1 MNLLKNKMGMRVLT
15 LALCAA
21 LGGSVLAVKAESVAG
36 ETVVQEAVQDENM
49 SESREIAHPAQE
61 AEEPDG
67 QTEMEKTTEESTA
80 QPTDEPTAEPSNEPT
95 TEPTDEPTAEPTEQP
110 TTEPAEQPTT
120 EPTEQLTT
128 EPTEQ
133 PTTEPTEQP
142 TTEPTDE
149 PTAEPTTEPTQQPAT
164 EPTAEPMPEG
174 AYKVTVV
181 SPAKWQKDK
190 ATAKIN
196 IVDVN
201 GTGWANIRI
210 VVATENGWQT
220 VVDGDDQSAGY
231 AVELRENATIHVSI
245 TDHAGNVQAKSEAIS
260 CFDSTPPTV
269 KAGVS
274 GEVICIEATDST
286 SGVAAVYVNGHKLKY
301 SGTTLDANIRA
312 YADGRQQIAIY
323 AVDLAGNV
331 SQKVYVKNPFYG
343 RDDSGSSGN
352 DSRPSATKK
361 PSSGGAKTTPKPT
374 ATPIP
379 TDVPQATMQP
389 QTTATPDIDA
399 LYALLAQLAGG
410 AGVSEPTD
418 GKAFSMGGNMKTVD
432 LLYSKA
438 TNKQFITVQTR
449 KGETYYIVI
458 DYDKPLDK
466 DGEQYETYFLNLV
479 DDRDL
484 FGVVSKDEQPTPE
497 PTATPTPKPT
507 AEPKP
512 EAERTTDSTA
522 MMALVLLVV
531 LIAGGAAAFV
541 ALGKKRDAQPRY
553 NTELDDDDDEEEI
566 GEDNEE
572 E

>member
-49 SESREIAHPAQE
+49 SESREIAHPVQE
-61 AEEPDG
+61 AAEPDG
-67 QTEMEKTTEESTA
+67 QTETGEAAEESTA

-110 TTEPAEQPTT
+110 TTEP
-120 EPTEQLTT
+120 
-128 EPTEQ
+128 
-133 PTTEPTEQP
+133 
-142 TTEPTDE
+142 TDE
-149 PTAEPTTEPTQQPAT
+149 PTAEPSAEPTTEPTQQPAT
-164 EPTAEPMPEG
+164 EPTAEPVPEG
-174 AYKVTVV
+174 AYKITVV
-181 SPAKWQKDK
+181 SPAKWQKDR
-190 ATAKIN
+190 ATARIN

-274 GEVICIEATDST
+274 GEVICIEATDSI

-352 DSRPSATKK
+352 DSRHSATKK

-374 ATPIP
+374 ATPMP

-389 QTTATPDIDA
+389 QTTAAPDIDA
-399 LYALLAQLAGG
+399 LYALLVQLAGG
-410 AGVSEPTD
+410 AETGGPTE
-418 GKAFSMGGNMKTVD
+418 GKPFSMGGNMKTVD

-449 KGETYYIVI
+449 KGETYYLVI

-512 EAERTTDSTA
+512 EAEKTTDSTA

-531 LIAGGAAAFV
+531 LIAGGAAAFIM
-541 ALGKKRDAQPRY
+541 LGKKKDTQPRY
-553 NTELDDDDDEEEI
+553 TELDDDDDEEEI

>member
-15 LALCAA
+15 LALCAV

-36 ETVVQEAVQDENM
+36 ETVGQEAVQDENM
-49 SESREIAHPAQE
+49 SEGREIDHPVQE

-67 QTEMEKTTEESTA
+67 QTETGEVTEEATEESA
-80 QPTDEPTAEPSNEPT
+80 MQPTEQPSEEPTA
-95 TEPTDEPTAEPTEQP
+95 EPTDEPTAEPT
-110 TTEPAEQPTT
+110 
-120 EPTEQLTT
+120 T

-133 PTTEPTEQP
+133 PTA
-142 TTEPTDE
+142 EPTDE
-149 PTAEPTTEPTQQPAT
+149 PTAEPTTEPTQQPTT

-174 AYKVTVV
+174 AYKITVV

-245 TDHAGNVQAKSEAIS
+245 TDRAGNVQAKSEAIS

-274 GEVICIEATDST
+274 GEVICIEATDSI

-301 SGTTLDANIRA
+301 SGTTLDANIRE
-312 YADGRQQIAIY
+312 YADGKQQIAIY

-343 RDDSGSSGN
+343 RDDSSSSSS
-352 DSRPSATKK
+352 DSKPSATKK

-389 QTTATPDIDA
+389 QTTAAPDIDA

-410 AGVSEPTD
+410 TGTSEPTE
-418 GKAFSMGGNMKTVD
+418 GKPFSMGGNMKTVD

-449 KGETYYIVI
+449 KGETYYLVI

-512 EAERTTDSTA
+512 ETEKTTDSTA

-541 ALGKKRDAQPRY
+541 VLGKKRDAQPRY
-553 NTELDDDDDEEEI
+553 TELDDDDDEEEI

>member
-1 MNLLKNKMGMRVLT
+1 MNRLKNKMGMRVLT

-21 LGGSVLAVKAESVAG
+21 LSGSVLAVKAESVAG

-49 SESREIAHPAQE
+49 SESRDADHPVQE
-61 AEEPDG
+61 AEEPDR
-67 QTEMEKTTEESTA
+67 QTETGEATEESTA

-110 TTEPAEQPTT
+110 TTEP
-120 EPTEQLTT
+120 
-128 EPTEQ
+128 
-133 PTTEPTEQP
+133 TEQP

-149 PTAEPTTEPTQQPAT
+149 PTAEPTTEPTQQPTT
-164 EPTAEPMPEG
+164 EPTAEPVPEG
-174 AYKVTVV
+174 AYKITVV

-274 GEVICIEATDST
+274 GEVICIEATDSI

-301 SGTTLDANIRA
+301 SGTTLDANIRE
-312 YADGRQQIAIY
+312 YADGKQQIAIY

-343 RDDSGSSGN
+343 RDDSSSSSS
-352 DSRPSATKK
+352 DSKPSATKK
-361 PSSGGAKTTPKPT
+361 PSSGSAKTTPKPT
-374 ATPIP
+374 ATPMP

-389 QTTATPDIDA
+389 QTTAAPDIDA
-399 LYALLAQLAGG
+399 LYALLVQLAGG
-410 AGVSEPTD
+410 AETGEPTE
-418 GKAFSMGGNMKTVD
+418 GKPFSMGGNMKTVD

-449 KGETYYIVI
+449 KGETYYLVI

-512 EAERTTDSTA
+512 EAEKTTDSTA
-522 MMALVLLVV
+522 MMALMLLVV

-541 ALGKKRDAQPRY
+541 VLGKKRDAQPRY

-566 GEDNEE
+566 GEENEE
-572 E
+572 K

>member
-15 LALCAA
+15 LALCAV

-49 SESREIAHPAQE
+49 SESREIDHPAQE

-67 QTEMEKTTEESTA
+67 QTETGEVTEEATEESA
-80 QPTDEPTAEPSNEPT
+80 MQPTEQPSEEPTA
-95 TEPTDEPTAEPTEQP
+95 EPTDEPTAEPT
-110 TTEPAEQPTT
+110 
-120 EPTEQLTT
+120 T

-133 PTTEPTEQP
+133 PTA
-142 TTEPTDE
+142 EPTDE
-149 PTAEPTTEPTQQPAT
+149 PTAEPTTEPTQQPTT

-174 AYKVTVV
+174 AYKITVV
-181 SPAKWQKDK
+181 SPAKWQKDR

-260 CFDSTPPTV
+260 CFDSTQPTV

-301 SGTTLDANIRA
+301 SGTTLDANIRE

-343 RDDSGSSGN
+343 RDDSGSNGN

-361 PSSGGAKTTPKPT
+361 PSSGGTKTTPKPT
-374 ATPIP
+374 ATPMP

-389 QTTATPDIDA
+389 QTTAAPDIDA

-410 AGVSEPTD
+410 AETGEPTE
-418 GKAFSMGGNMKTVD
+418 GKPFSMGGNMRTVD
-432 LLYSKA
+432 LLYSQE
-438 TNKQFITVQTR
+438 TNKQFITVQSR
-449 KGETYYIVI
+449 KGETYYLVI

>member
-49 SESREIAHPAQE
+49 SESRDADHPVQE

-67 QTEMEKTTEESTA
+67 QTETGEAAEESTA
-80 QPTDEPTAEPSNEPT
+80 QPTDKPTAEPSNEPT
-95 TEPTDEPTAEPTEQP
+95 TEPTGEPTAE
-110 TTEPAEQPTT
+110 
-120 EPTEQLTT
+120 
-128 EPTEQ
+128 

-142 TTEPTDE
+142 TAEPTDE
-149 PTAEPTTEPTQQPAT
+149 PTAEPTTEPTQQPTT

-174 AYKVTVV
+174 AYKITVV

-301 SGTTLDANIRA
+301 SGTTLDANIRE

-343 RDDSGSSGN
+343 KDDSGSSGN
-352 DSRPSATKK
+352 DSKPSATKK

-374 ATPIP
+374 TTPIP

-389 QTTATPDIDA
+389 QTTAAPDIDA
-399 LYALLAQLAGG
+399 IYALLAQLAGG
-410 AGVSEPTD
+410 AETSEPTE
-418 GKAFSMGGNMKTVD
+418 GKPFSMGGNMKTVD

-449 KGETYYIVI
+449 KGETYYLVI

-512 EAERTTDSTA
+512 ETEKATDSTA
-522 MMALVLLVV
+522 MMVLVLLVV
-531 LIAGGAAAFV
+531 LIAGGAATFV
-541 ALGKKRDAQPRY
+541 LLGKKRDAQPRY

>member
-1 MNLLKNKMGMRVLT
+1 MNLLKNKMGMRILT
-15 LALCAA
+15 LALCAV

-36 ETVVQEAVQDENM
+36 EAVVQEAVQDENM
-49 SESREIAHPAQE
+49 SESRNADHPVQE

-67 QTEMEKTTEESTA
+67 RTEMEKTTEEATE
-80 QPTDEPTAEPSNEPT
+80 EPAMQ
-95 TEPTDEPTAEPTEQP
+95 PTEQP
-110 TTEPAEQPTT
+110 SE
-120 EPTEQLTT
+120 EPTAV
-128 EPTEQ
+128 PTEQ

-142 TTEPTDE
+142 TTEPTAQPTTE
-149 PTAEPTTEPTQQPAT
+149 PTAEPSAEPTTEPTQQPTT

-174 AYKVTVV
+174 AYKITVV

-220 VVDGDDQSAGY
+220 VVDGDDQSASY
-231 AVELRENATIHVSI
+231 SVELRENATIHVSI

-374 ATPIP
+374 ATPMP

-389 QTTATPDIDA
+389 QTTAAPDIDA

-410 AGVSEPTD
+410 AETGEPTE
-418 GKAFSMGGNMKTVD
+418 GKPFSMGGNMKTVD

-449 KGETYYIVI
+449 KGETYYLVI

-522 MMALVLLVV
+522 MMVLVLLVV

-541 ALGKKRDAQPRY
+541 LLGKKRDAQPRY

-566 GEDNEE
+566 GEENEE
-572 E
+572 K

>member
-49 SESREIAHPAQE
+49 SESREIDHPVQE
-61 AEEPDG
+61 AEEPDRL
-67 QTEMEKTTEESTA
+67 TETGETTEESTA

-110 TTEPAEQPTT
+110 TTK
-120 EPTEQLTT
+120 
-128 EPTEQ
+128 
-133 PTTEPTEQP
+133 
-142 TTEPTDE
+142 PTDE
-149 PTAEPTTEPTQQPAT
+149 PTAEPSAEPTTEPTQQPAT

-174 AYKVTVV
+174 AYKITVV

-220 VVDGDDQSAGY
+220 VVDGDDQSASY
-231 AVELRENATIHVSI
+231 SVELRENAMIHVSI

-343 RDDSGSSGN
+343 RDDSGSSGS
-352 DSRPSATKK
+352 DSKPSATKK
-361 PSSGGAKTTPKPT
+361 PSSGGTKTTPKPT
-374 ATPIP
+374 ATPMP

-389 QTTATPDIDA
+389 QTTAAPDIDA

-410 AGVSEPTD
+410 AETGEPTE
-418 GKAFSMGGNMKTVD
+418 GKPFSMGGNMKTVD

-449 KGETYYIVI
+449 KGETYYLVI

-507 AEPKP
+507 TEPKP
-512 EAERTTDSTA
+512 ETEKTSDSTA

-541 ALGKKRDAQPRY
+541 VLGKKKDTQPRY

-566 GEDNEE
+566 GEENEE
-572 E
+572 K

>member
-49 SESREIAHPAQE
+49 SESRDADHPAQE
-61 AEEPDG
+61 AAEPDG
-67 QTEMEKTTEESTA
+67 QTETGEATEESTA

-110 TTEPAEQPTT
+110 TTEPTAQPTDEPMAEPTIEPTQQPTT
-120 EPTEQLTT
+120 EPTT
-128 EPTEQ
+128 
-133 PTTEPTEQP
+133 
-142 TTEPTDE
+142 
-149 PTAEPTTEPTQQPAT
+149 
-164 EPTAEPMPEG
+164 EPMPEG
-174 AYKVTVV
+174 AYKITVV
-181 SPAKWQKDK
+181 SPAKWQKGK

-201 GTGWANIRI
+201 DTGWANIRI

-220 VVDGDDQSAGY
+220 VVDGDEQSTGY
-231 AVELRENATIHVSI
+231 SVELRENATIHVSI

-269 KAGVS
+269 KAGMS

-343 RDDSGSSGN
+343 KDDSGSSGN
-352 DSRPSATKK
+352 DSKPSATKK
-361 PSSGGAKTTPKPT
+361 PSSGGTKTTPKPT
-374 ATPIP
+374 ATPMS
-379 TDVPQATMQP
+379 TDAPQATMQP
-389 QTTATPDIDA
+389 QTTAAPDIDA

-410 AGVSEPTD
+410 AETGEPTE
-418 GKAFSMGGNMKTVD
+418 GKPFSMGGNMKTVD

-449 KGETYYIVI
+449 KGETYYLVI

-512 EAERTTDSTA
+512 ETEKTSDSTA

-541 ALGKKRDAQPRY
+541 LLGKKRDAQTRY
-553 NTELDDDDDEEEI
+553 NTELDDDDDDEEEI
-566 GEDNEE
+566 GEENEE
-572 E
+572 K

>member
-49 SESREIAHPAQE
+49 SENREIDHPAQE

-67 QTEMEKTTEESTA
+67 QTETGEATEE
-80 QPTDEPTAEPSNEPT
+80 PTDELTAEPSNEPT

-110 TTEPAEQPTT
+110 TTEP
-120 EPTEQLTT
+120 
-128 EPTEQ
+128 
-133 PTTEPTEQP
+133 TEQP

-149 PTAEPTTEPTQQPAT
+149 PMAEPTTEPTQQPTT

-174 AYKVTVV
+174 AYKITVL

-245 TDHAGNVQAKSEAIS
+245 SDRAGNVQAKSAAIS

-301 SGTTLDANIRA
+301 SGTTLDANIRE

-352 DSRPSATKK
+352 DSKPSATKK

-389 QTTATPDIDA
+389 QTTVAPDIDA

-410 AGVSEPTD
+410 AETGEPTE
-418 GKAFSMGGNMKTVD
+418 GKPFSMGGNMKTVD

-449 KGETYYIVI
+449 KGETYYLVI

-512 EAERTTDSTA
+512 ETEKATDSTA
-522 MMALVLLVV
+522 MMVLVLLVV
-531 LIAGGAAAFV
+531 LIAGGAATFV
-541 ALGKKRDAQPRY
+541 LLGKKRDAQPRY

-572 E
+572 ELDTSRTARSNG

>member
-15 LALCAA
+15 LALCAV
-21 LGGSVLAVKAESVAG
+21 LGGSVLAVKAESMAG

-49 SESREIAHPAQE
+49 SESRDADHPAQE
-61 AEEPDG
+61 AEEPDR
-67 QTEMEKTTEESTA
+67 QTETGEATEESTA

-110 TTEPAEQPTT
+110 TTEPTVQ
-120 EPTEQLTT
+120 
-128 EPTEQ
+128 
-133 PTTEPTEQP
+133 
-142 TTEPTDE
+142 PTDE
-149 PTAEPTTEPTQQPAT
+149 PTAEPSAEPTTEPTQQPTT
-164 EPTAEPMPEG
+164 EPTAEPVPEG
-174 AYKVTVV
+174 AYKITVV

-196 IVDVN
+196 IVDVS

-260 CFDSTPPTV
+260 CFDSTPPIV

-343 RDDSGSSGN
+343 MDDSGSSGN
-352 DSRPSATKK
+352 DSKLSATKK
-361 PSSGGAKTTPKPT
+361 PSSGGTKTTPKPT
-374 ATPIP
+374 ETPMP
-379 TDVPQATMQP
+379 TYVPQATMQP
-389 QTTATPDIDA
+389 QTTAAPDIDA

-410 AGVSEPTD
+410 AETGEPTE
-418 GKAFSMGGNMKTVD
+418 GKPFSMGGNMKTVD

-449 KGETYYIVI
+449 KGEAYYLVI

-512 EAERTTDSTA
+512 EAEKTTDSTA

-531 LIAGGAAAFV
+531 LIAGGAAACV
-541 ALGKKRDAQPRY
+541 VLGKKRDAQPRY

-566 GEDNEE
+566 GEENEKE
-572 E
+572 

>member
-15 LALCAA
+15 LALCVA

-67 QTEMEKTTEESTA
+67 RTETGEATEESTA

-95 TEPTDEPTAEPTEQP
+95 TEPTGEPTA
-110 TTEPAEQPTT
+110 
-120 EPTEQLTT
+120 
-128 EPTEQ
+128 
-133 PTTEPTEQP
+133 EPTEQP

-149 PTAEPTTEPTQQPAT
+149 PTAEPSAEPTTEPTQQPTT
-164 EPTAEPMPEG
+164 EPTAEPVPEG
-174 AYKVTVV
+174 AYKITVV

-210 VVATENGWQT
+210 VVAAENGWQT

-245 TDHAGNVQAKSEAIS
+245 TDRAGNVQAKSEAIS

-274 GEVICIEATDST
+274 GEVICIEATDSI

-343 RDDSGSSGN
+343 RDDSGSSGS
-352 DSRPSATKK
+352 DSKPSATKK
-361 PSSGGAKTTPKPT
+361 PSSGSSGAKTTPKPT
-374 ATPIP
+374 ATPMP

-410 AGVSEPTD
+410 TGTSEPTE
-418 GKAFSMGGNMKTVD
+418 GKPFSMGGNMKTVD

-449 KGETYYIVI
+449 KGETYYLVI

-541 ALGKKRDAQPRY
+541 VLGKKRDAQPRY

>member
-49 SESREIAHPAQE
+49 SESRDVDHPAQE

-67 QTEMEKTTEESTA
+67 QTETGEETEESTA
-80 QPTDEPTAEPSNEPT
+80 Q
-95 TEPTDEPTAEPTEQP
+95 
-110 TTEPAEQPTT
+110 
-120 EPTEQLTT
+120 
-128 EPTEQ
+128 
-133 PTTEPTEQP
+133 
-142 TTEPTDE
+142 PTDE
-149 PTAEPTTEPTQQPAT
+149 PTAEPTTEPTQQPTT

-174 AYKVTVV
+174 AYKITVV
-181 SPAKWQKDK
+181 SPAKWQKDR

-245 TDHAGNVQAKSEAIS
+245 TDRAGNVQAKSEAIS

-343 RDDSGSSGN
+343 RDDSGLSGN
-352 DSRPSATKK
+352 DSKPSATKK

-374 ATPIP
+374 ATPMP
-379 TDVPQATMQP
+379 TDVPQTTMQP
-389 QTTATPDIDA
+389 QTTAAPDIDA

-410 AGVSEPTD
+410 AETGEPTE
-418 GKAFSMGGNMKTVD
+418 GKPFSMGGNMKTVD

-449 KGETYYIVI
+449 KGETYYLVI

-484 FGVVSKDEQPTPE
+484 FDVVSKDEQPTPE

-512 EAERTTDSTA
+512 EAEKTTDSTA

-541 ALGKKRDAQPRY
+541 VLGKKRDAQTRY

-566 GEDNEE
+566 GEENEE
-572 E
+572 K

>member
-49 SESREIAHPAQE
+49 SESREIDHPVQE
-61 AEEPDG
+61 AEEPDR
-67 QTEMEKTTEESTA
+67 QTETGEATEESTA

-110 TTEPAEQPTT
+110 TTEP
-120 EPTEQLTT
+120 
-128 EPTEQ
+128 
-133 PTTEPTEQP
+133 
-142 TTEPTDE
+142 TDE
-149 PTAEPTTEPTQQPAT
+149 PTAEPSAEPTTEPTQQPTT

-174 AYKVTVV
+174 AYKITVV

-245 TDHAGNVQAKSEAIS
+245 TDRAGNVQAKSEAIS

-274 GEVICIEATDST
+274 GEVICIEATDSI

-301 SGTTLDANIRA
+301 SGTTLDANIRE
-312 YADGRQQIAIY
+312 YADGKQQIAIY

-343 RDDSGSSGN
+343 RDDSSSSSS
-352 DSRPSATKK
+352 DSKPSATKK
-361 PSSGGAKTTPKPT
+361 PSSGSAKTTPKPT
-374 ATPIP
+374 ATPMP

-389 QTTATPDIDA
+389 QTTAAPDIDA
-399 LYALLAQLAGG
+399 LYALLVQLAGG
-410 AGVSEPTD
+410 AETGEPTE
-418 GKAFSMGGNMKTVD
+418 GKPFSMGGNMKTVD

-449 KGETYYIVI
+449 KGETYYLVI

-512 EAERTTDSTA
+512 EAEKTTDSTA
-522 MMALVLLVV
+522 MMALMLLVV

-541 ALGKKRDAQPRY
+541 VLGKKRDAQPRY

-572 E
+572 K

>member
-1 MNLLKNKMGMRVLT
+1 MNLLKNKMGMSVLT
-15 LALCAA
+15 LALCAV

-49 SESREIAHPAQE
+49 SESREIDHPAQE
-61 AEEPDG
+61 AEEPDR
-67 QTEMEKTTEESTA
+67 QTETGEATEEPA
-80 QPTDEPTAEPSNEPT
+80 MQ
-95 TEPTDEPTAEPTEQP
+95 PTEQP
-110 TTEPAEQPTT
+110 SEEPTAV
-120 EPTEQLTT
+120 PTEQPTT

-149 PTAEPTTEPTQQPAT
+149 STAEPTTEPTQQPTT

-174 AYKVTVV
+174 AYKITVV

-245 TDHAGNVQAKSEAIS
+245 TDRAGNVQAKSEAIS

-274 GEVICIEATDST
+274 GEVICIEATDSI

-301 SGTTLDANIRA
+301 SGTTLDANIRE

-343 RDDSGSSGN
+343 RDDSGSSGS
-352 DSRPSATKK
+352 DSKPSATKK

-374 ATPIP
+374 ATPMS
-379 TDVPQATMQP
+379 TDAPQATMQP
-389 QTTATPDIDA
+389 QTTAAPDIDA
-399 LYALLAQLAGG
+399 LYALLVQLAGG
-410 AGVSEPTD
+410 AETGEPTE
-418 GKAFSMGGNMKTVD
+418 GKPFSIGGNMKTVD

-449 KGETYYIVI
+449 KGETYYLVI

-512 EAERTTDSTA
+512 ETEKTSDSTA

-541 ALGKKRDAQPRY
+541 VLGKKRDAQPRY

-566 GEDNEE
+566 GEENEE

>member
-49 SESREIAHPAQE
+49 SESRDADHPVQE
-61 AEEPDG
+61 AEEPDR
-67 QTEMEKTTEESTA
+67 QTETGEATEESTA

-110 TTEPAEQPTT
+110 TTK
-120 EPTEQLTT
+120 
-128 EPTEQ
+128 PTEQ
-133 PTTEPTEQP
+133 PTTEPTVQ
-142 TTEPTDE
+142 PTDE
-149 PTAEPTTEPTQQPAT
+149 PTVEPSAEPTTEPTQQPAT

-174 AYKVTVV
+174 AYKITVV

-301 SGTTLDANIRA
+301 SGTTLDANIRE

-352 DSRPSATKK
+352 DSKPSATKK

-374 ATPIP
+374 ATPMP

-389 QTTATPDIDA
+389 QTTAAPDIDE

-410 AGVSEPTD
+410 AETGEP
-418 GKAFSMGGNMKTVD
+418 FSMDGNMKTVD

-449 KGETYYIVI
+449 KGETYYLVI

-512 EAERTTDSTA
+512 EAEKKTDSTA
-522 MMALVLLVV
+522 MMALVLLAV

-541 ALGKKRDAQPRY
+541 VLGKKRDAQPRY

-566 GEDNEE
+566 GEENEE
-572 E
+572 K

>member
-1 MNLLKNKMGMRVLT
+1 MMNLLKNKMGMRVLT

-21 LGGSVLAVKAESVAG
+21 LSGSVLAVKAESVAG

-49 SESREIAHPAQE
+49 SESREIDHPAQE

-67 QTEMEKTTEESTA
+67 QTETGEVTEEATEESA
-80 QPTDEPTAEPSNEPT
+80 MQPTEQPSEEPTA
-95 TEPTDEPTAEPTEQP
+95 EPTDEPTAEPT
-110 TTEPAEQPTT
+110 
-120 EPTEQLTT
+120 T

-133 PTTEPTEQP
+133 PTA
-142 TTEPTDE
+142 EPTDE
-149 PTAEPTTEPTQQPAT
+149 PTAEPTTEPTQQPTT

-174 AYKVTVV
+174 AYKITVV
-181 SPAKWQKDK
+181 SPAKWQKDR

-260 CFDSTPPTV
+260 CFDSTQPTV

-301 SGTTLDANIRA
+301 SGTTLDANIRE

-343 RDDSGSSGN
+343 RDDSGSNGN

-361 PSSGGAKTTPKPT
+361 PSSGGTKTTPKPT
-374 ATPIP
+374 ATPMP

-389 QTTATPDIDA
+389 QTTAAPDIDA
-399 LYALLAQLAGG
+399 LYALLVQLAGG
-410 AGVSEPTD
+410 AETGEPTE
-418 GKAFSMGGNMKTVD
+418 GKPFSMGGNMKTVD

-449 KGETYYIVI
+449 KGETYYLVI

>member
-15 LALCAA
+15 LALCAV

-61 AEEPDG
+61 AEEPDR
-67 QTEMEKTTEESTA
+67 QTETGEATEESTA

-95 TEPTDEPTAEPTEQP
+95 TEPTGETTAEPTEQP
-110 TTEPAEQPTT
+110 TTEPTAQ
-120 EPTEQLTT
+120 
-128 EPTEQ
+128 
-133 PTTEPTEQP
+133 
-142 TTEPTDE
+142 PTDE
-149 PTAEPTTEPTQQPAT
+149 PTAEPSAEPTTEPTQQPTT
-164 EPTAEPMPEG
+164 EPTAEPVPED
-174 AYKVTVV
+174 AYKITVM

-190 ATAKIN
+190 AMAKIN

-274 GEVICIEATDST
+274 GEVICIEATDSI

-352 DSRPSATKK
+352 DSKPSATKK
-361 PSSGGAKTTPKPT
+361 PSSGGTKTTPKPT
-374 ATPIP
+374 ATPMP
-379 TDVPQATMQP
+379 TDVPQATMRP
-389 QTTATPDIDA
+389 QTTAAPDIDA

-410 AGVSEPTD
+410 AETGEPTE
-418 GKAFSMGGNMKTVD
+418 GKPFSMGGNMKTVD

-449 KGETYYIVI
+449 KGETYYLVI

-541 ALGKKRDAQPRY
+541 VLGKKRDAQTRY

-566 GEDNEE
+566 GEENEE
-572 E
+572 K

>member
-110 TTEPAEQPTT
+110 TTEPTEQPTT

-352 DSRPSATKK
+352 DSKPSATKK

-374 ATPIP
+374 ATPMP
-379 TDVPQATMQP
+379 TDAPQATMQP
-389 QTTATPDIDA
+389 QTTAAPDIDA
-399 LYALLAQLAGG
+399 IYALLAQLAGG
-410 AGVSEPTD
+410 AETGEPTE
-418 GKAFSMGGNMKTVD
+418 GKPFSMGGNMKTVD

-449 KGETYYIVI
+449 KGETYYLVI

-484 FGVVSKDEQPTPE
+484 LGVVSKDEQPTPE

-512 EAERTTDSTA
+512 EAEKKTDSTA
-522 MMALVLLVV
+522 MMAIVLLVV

-541 ALGKKRDAQPRY
+541 VLGKKRDAQTRY

-566 GEDNEE
+566 GEENEE
-572 E
+572 K

>member
-49 SESREIAHPAQE
+49 SESRDADHPVQE
-61 AEEPDG
+61 AEEPDR
-67 QTEMEKTTEESTA
+67 QTETGEATEESTA

-110 TTEPAEQPTT
+110 TTEP
-120 EPTEQLTT
+120 
-128 EPTEQ
+128 
-133 PTTEPTEQP
+133 TEQP

-149 PTAEPTTEPTQQPAT
+149 PTAEPTTEPTQQPTT
-164 EPTAEPMPEG
+164 EPTAEPVPEG
-174 AYKVTVV
+174 AYKITVV
-181 SPAKWQKDK
+181 SPAKWQKDR

-274 GEVICIEATDST
+274 GEVICIEATDSI

-301 SGTTLDANIRA
+301 SGTTLDANIRE
-312 YADGRQQIAIY
+312 YADGKQQIAIY

-343 RDDSGSSGN
+343 RDDSSSSSS
-352 DSRPSATKK
+352 DSKPSATKK

-374 ATPIP
+374 ATPMP
-379 TDVPQATMQP
+379 TDVPQ
-389 QTTATPDIDA
+389 TTAAPDIDA

-410 AGVSEPTD
+410 AETGEPTE
-418 GKAFSMGGNMKTVD
+418 GKPFSMGGNMKTVD

-449 KGETYYIVI
+449 KGETYYLVI

-512 EAERTTDSTA
+512 EAEKTTDSTA

-541 ALGKKRDAQPRY
+541 VLEKKRDAQPRY

-566 GEDNEE
+566 GEENEE
-572 E
+572 K

>member
-61 AEEPDG
+61 AEEPDR
-67 QTEMEKTTEESTA
+67 QTETGEATEEPTA

-95 TEPTDEPTAEPTEQP
+95 TEPTDDPTA
-110 TTEPAEQPTT
+110 
-120 EPTEQLTT
+120 
-128 EPTEQ
+128 
-133 PTTEPTEQP
+133 EPTEQP

-149 PTAEPTTEPTQQPAT
+149 PTAEPSAEPTTEPTQQPTT

-174 AYKVTVV
+174 AYKITVV

-245 TDHAGNVQAKSEAIS
+245 TARAGNVQAKSEAIS

-274 GEVICIEATDST
+274 GEVICIEATDSI

-301 SGTTLDANIRA
+301 SGTTLDANIRE
-312 YADGRQQIAIY
+312 YADGKQQIAIY

-343 RDDSGSSGN
+343 RDDSSSSSS
-352 DSRPSATKK
+352 DSKPSATKK
-361 PSSGGAKTTPKPT
+361 PSSGSAKTTPKPT
-374 ATPIP
+374 ATPMP

-389 QTTATPDIDA
+389 QTTAAPDIDA

-410 AGVSEPTD
+410 TGTSEPTE
-418 GKAFSMGGNMKTVD
+418 GKPFSMGGNMKTVD

-449 KGETYYIVI
+449 KGETYYLVI

-512 EAERTTDSTA
+512 ETEKTSDSTA

-541 ALGKKRDAQPRY
+541 VLGKKRDAQPRY

>member
-49 SESREIAHPAQE
+49 SESREIDHPAQE
-61 AEEPDG
+61 EEEPDG
-67 QTEMEKTTEESTA
+67 RTEMGEATEESTA

-95 TEPTDEPTAEPTEQP
+95 TEPTQQP
-110 TTEPAEQPTT
+110 T
-120 EPTEQLTT
+120 
-128 EPTEQ
+128 
-133 PTTEPTEQP
+133 
-142 TTEPTDE
+142 
-149 PTAEPTTEPTQQPAT
+149 T

-174 AYKVTVV
+174 AYKITVV

-245 TDHAGNVQAKSEAIS
+245 TDRAGNVQAKSEAIS

-274 GEVICIEATDST
+274 GEVICIEATDSI

-323 AVDLAGNV
+323 AEGSAECGQYTLLLPGCTQPALPV
-331 SQKVYVKNPFYG
+331 
-343 RDDSGSSGN
+343 SGSVLSF
-352 DSRPSATKK
+352 AFC
-361 PSSGGAKTTPKPT
+361 
-374 ATPIP
+374 
-379 TDVPQATMQP
+379 
-389 QTTATPDIDA
+389 
-399 LYALLAQLAGG
+399 AGC
-410 AGVSEPTD
+410 
-418 GKAFSMGGNMKTVD
+418 
-432 LLYSKA
+432 
-438 TNKQFITVQTR
+438 R
-449 KGETYYIVI
+449 K
-458 DYDKPLDK
+458 
-466 DGEQYETYFLNLV
+466 
-479 DDRDL
+479 
-484 FGVVSKDEQPTPE
+484 
-497 PTATPTPKPT
+497 
-507 AEPKP
+507 
-512 EAERTTDSTA
+512 
-522 MMALVLLVV
+522 
-531 LIAGGAAAFV
+531 
-541 ALGKKRDAQPRY
+541 
-553 NTELDDDDDEEEI
+553 
-566 GEDNEE
+566 
-572 E
+572 

>member
-49 SESREIAHPAQE
+49 SESREIDHPAQE
-61 AEEPDG
+61 AEESDR
-67 QTEMEKTTEESTA
+67 QTETGEATEESTA

-95 TEPTDEPTAEPTEQP
+95 TEPTDEPTA
-110 TTEPAEQPTT
+110 
-120 EPTEQLTT
+120 
-128 EPTEQ
+128 
-133 PTTEPTEQP
+133 EPTEQP

-174 AYKVTVV
+174 AYKITVV

-260 CFDSTPPTV
+260 CFDCTPPTV

-274 GEVICIEATDST
+274 GEVICIEATDSI

-301 SGTTLDANIRA
+301 SGTTLDANIRE

-343 RDDSGSSGN
+343 RDDSGSSGS

-361 PSSGGAKTTPKPT
+361 PSSGSSGAKTTPKPT
-374 ATPIP
+374 ATPMP

-410 AGVSEPTD
+410 TGTSEPTE
-418 GKAFSMGGNMKTVD
+418 GKPFSMGGNMKTVD

-449 KGETYYIVI
+449 KGETYYLVI

-484 FGVVSKDEQPTPE
+484 FGVVSKNEQPTPE

-512 EAERTTDSTA
+512 EAERTTDSTE

-541 ALGKKRDAQPRY
+541 VLGKKRDAQPRY

-566 GEDNEE
+566 GEENEE
-572 E
+572 K

>member
-49 SESREIAHPAQE
+49 SEIRKADHPVQE
-61 AEEPDG
+61 AEEPDR
-67 QTEMEKTTEESTA
+67 QTETGEATEESTA

-110 TTEPAEQPTT
+110 TTEP
-120 EPTEQLTT
+120 
-128 EPTEQ
+128 
-133 PTTEPTEQP
+133 TEQP

-149 PTAEPTTEPTQQPAT
+149 PTAEPTTEPTQQPTT
-164 EPTAEPMPEG
+164 EPTAEPVPEG
-174 AYKVTVV
+174 AYKITVV
-181 SPAKWQKDK
+181 SPAKWQKDR

-301 SGTTLDANIRA
+301 SGTTLDANIRE

-352 DSRPSATKK
+352 DSKPSATKK

-374 ATPIP
+374 ATPMP
-379 TDVPQATMQP
+379 TDVPQ
-389 QTTATPDIDA
+389 TTAAPDIDA

-410 AGVSEPTD
+410 AETGEPTE
-418 GKAFSMGGNMKTVD
+418 GKPFSMGGNMKTVD

-449 KGETYYIVI
+449 KGETYYLVI

-512 EAERTTDSTA
+512 EAEKTTDSTA

-541 ALGKKRDAQPRY
+541 VLEKKRDAQPRY

>member
-36 ETVVQEAVQDENM
+36 ETVVQEAVHDENM

-61 AEEPDG
+61 PEVTNPPEV
-67 QTEMEKTTEESTA
+67 TA
-80 QPTDEPTAEPSNEPT
+80 
-95 TEPTDEPTAEPTEQP
+95 
-110 TTEPAEQPTT
+110 
-120 EPTEQLTT
+120 
-128 EPTEQ
+128 
-133 PTTEPTEQP
+133 EPTEQP

-149 PTAEPTTEPTQQPAT
+149 PTAEPSAEPTTEPTQQPTT

-174 AYKVTVV
+174 AYKITVV

-220 VVDGDDQSAGY
+220 VVDGDDQSASY
-231 AVELRENATIHVSI
+231 SVELRKNATIHVSI

-260 CFDSTPPTV
+260 CFDSTPPIV

-274 GEVICIEATDST
+274 GEVICIEATDSI

-352 DSRPSATKK
+352 DSKPSATKK

-389 QTTATPDIDA
+389 QTTAAPDIDA
-399 LYALLAQLAGG
+399 LYALLVQLAGG
-410 AGVSEPTD
+410 AEMGEPTE
-418 GKAFSMGGNMKTVD
+418 GKPFSMGGNMKTVD

-449 KGETYYIVI
+449 KGETYYLVI

-466 DGEQYETYFLNLV
+466 DGERYETYFLNLV

-541 ALGKKRDAQPRY
+541 VLGKKRDAQPRY

-566 GEDNEE
+566 GEENEE
-572 E
+572 K

>member
-67 QTEMEKTTEESTA
+67 QTEMEKTTEEATE
-80 QPTDEPTAEPSNEPT
+80 EPAMQ
-95 TEPTDEPTAEPTEQP
+95 PTEQP
-110 TTEPAEQPTT
+110 SEEPTAV
-120 EPTEQLTT
+120 PTEQPTT

-174 AYKVTVV
+174 AYKITVV
-181 SPAKWQKDK
+181 SPAKWQKDR

-245 TDHAGNVQAKSEAIS
+245 TDRAGNVQAKSEAIS

-274 GEVICIEATDST
+274 GEVICIEATDSI

-301 SGTTLDANIRA
+301 SGTTLDANIRE

-343 RDDSGSSGN
+343 RDDGGSSGN

-361 PSSGGAKTTPKPT
+361 PSSGGARTTPKPT
-374 ATPIP
+374 TTPMP

-389 QTTATPDIDA
+389 QTTAAPDIDA

-410 AGVSEPTD
+410 AETGEPTE
-418 GKAFSMGGNMKTVD
+418 GKPFSMGGNMKTVD

-449 KGETYYIVI
+449 KGETYYLVI

-512 EAERTTDSTA
+512 EAEKTTDSTA

-541 ALGKKRDAQPRY
+541 LLGKKRDAQPRY

>member
-15 LALCAA
+15 LALCAV
-21 LGGSVLAVKAESVAG
+21 LVGSVLAVKAESVAG
-36 ETVVQEAVQDENM
+36 EAVVQEAVQDENM
-49 SESREIAHPAQE
+49 SENREIDHPAQE

-67 QTEMEKTTEESTA
+67 QTEKGEAAEESTA

-95 TEPTDEPTAEPTEQP
+95 TEPTGGPIAEPTEQP
-110 TTEPAEQPTT
+110 TTEPTAQ
-120 EPTEQLTT
+120 
-128 EPTEQ
+128 
-133 PTTEPTEQP
+133 
-142 TTEPTDE
+142 PTDE
-149 PTAEPTTEPTQQPAT
+149 PTAEPTTEPTAEPTQQPTT
-164 EPTAEPMPEG
+164 EPTPEPVPEG
-174 AYKVTVV
+174 AYKITVV

-201 GTGWANIRI
+201 GTGWANMRI

-220 VVDGDDQSAGY
+220 VVDGDEQSVSY

-274 GEVICIEATDST
+274 GEVICIEATDSI

-301 SGTTLDANIRA
+301 SGTTLDANIRE

-374 ATPIP
+374 ATPMP

-389 QTTATPDIDA
+389 QTTAAPDIDA
-399 LYALLAQLAGG
+399 LYALLAQLADG
-410 AGVSEPTD
+410 AETGEPTE
-418 GKAFSMGGNMKTVD
+418 GKPFSMGGNMKTVD

-449 KGETYYIVI
+449 KGETYYLVI

-512 EAERTTDSTA
+512 EAEKTTDSTA
-522 MMALVLLVV
+522 MMVLVLLVV

-541 ALGKKRDAQPRY
+541 VLGKKRDAQPRY

>member
-15 LALCAA
+15 LALCAV

-49 SESREIAHPAQE
+49 SESRDADHPVQE

-67 QTEMEKTTEESTA
+67 QTETGEATEEPTT

-110 TTEPAEQPTT
+110 TTEP
-120 EPTEQLTT
+120 
-128 EPTEQ
+128 
-133 PTTEPTEQP
+133 
-142 TTEPTDE
+142 TDE
-149 PTAEPTTEPTQQPAT
+149 PTAEPTTEPTTEPTQQPTT
-164 EPTAEPMPEG
+164 EPTAEPVPEG
-174 AYKVTVV
+174 AYKITVV

-201 GTGWANIRI
+201 DTGWANIRI

-220 VVDGDDQSAGY
+220 VVDGDDQSTGY
-231 AVELRENATIHVSI
+231 SVELRENATIHVSI

-274 GEVICIEATDST
+274 GEVICIEATDSI

-301 SGTTLDANIRA
+301 SGTTLDANIRE

-352 DSRPSATKK
+352 NSKPSATKK

-374 ATPIP
+374 ATPMP

-389 QTTATPDIDA
+389 QTTAAPDIDA

-410 AGVSEPTD
+410 AETGEPTE
-418 GKAFSMGGNMKTVD
+418 GKPFSMGGNMKTVD

-449 KGETYYIVI
+449 KGETYYLVI

-522 MMALVLLVV
+522 MMALVLLVM

-541 ALGKKRDAQPRY
+541 VLGKKRDAQPRY

>member
-15 LALCAA
+15 LALCAT

-49 SESREIAHPAQE
+49 SESRDADHPAQE
-61 AEEPDG
+61 AAEPDG
-67 QTEMEKTTEESTA
+67 QTETGETTEESTV

-95 TEPTDEPTAEPTEQP
+95 TEPTDKPTA
-110 TTEPAEQPTT
+110 
-120 EPTEQLTT
+120 

-142 TTEPTDE
+142 TTEPTAQPTDE
-149 PTAEPTTEPTQQPAT
+149 PTAEPTTEPTQQPTT

-174 AYKVTVV
+174 AYKITVV

-190 ATAKIN
+190 AAAKIN

-201 GTGWANIRI
+201 DTGWANIRI

-220 VVDGDDQSAGY
+220 VVDGDDQSTGY
-231 AVELRENATIHVSI
+231 SVELRENATIHVSI

-343 RDDSGSSGN
+343 RDDSGSNGN

-361 PSSGGAKTTPKPT
+361 PSSGGTKTTPKPT
-374 ATPIP
+374 ATPMS

-389 QTTATPDIDA
+389 PTTAAPDIDA

-410 AGVSEPTD
+410 TGTSEPTE
-418 GKAFSMGGNMKTVD
+418 GKPFSMGGNMKTVD

-449 KGETYYIVI
+449 KGETYYLVI

-497 PTATPTPKPT
+497 PTATPTPKST

-541 ALGKKRDAQPRY
+541 LLGKKKDAQPRY
-553 NTELDDDDDEEEI
+553 TELDDDDDEEEI
-566 GEDNEE
+566 GEENEE
-572 E
+572 K

>member
-15 LALCAA
+15 LALCAV
-21 LGGSVLAVKAESVAG
+21 LVGSVLAVKAESVAG
-36 ETVVQEAVQDENM
+36 EAVVQEAVQDENM
-49 SESREIAHPAQE
+49 SENREIDHPAQE

-67 QTEMEKTTEESTA
+67 QTEKGEAAEESTA

-95 TEPTDEPTAEPTEQP
+95 TEPTGGPIAEPTEQP
-110 TTEPAEQPTT
+110 TTEPTAQ
-120 EPTEQLTT
+120 
-128 EPTEQ
+128 
-133 PTTEPTEQP
+133 
-142 TTEPTDE
+142 PTDE
-149 PTAEPTTEPTQQPAT
+149 PTAEPTTEPTAEPTQQPTT
-164 EPTAEPMPEG
+164 EPTPEPVPEG
-174 AYKVTVV
+174 AYKITVV

-201 GTGWANIRI
+201 GTGWANMRI

-220 VVDGDDQSAGY
+220 VVDGDEQSVSY

-274 GEVICIEATDST
+274 GEVICIEATDSI

-301 SGTTLDANIRA
+301 SGTTLDANIRE

-374 ATPIP
+374 ATPMP

-389 QTTATPDIDA
+389 QTTAAPDIDA
-399 LYALLAQLAGG
+399 LYALLAQLADG
-410 AGVSEPTD
+410 AETGEPTE
-418 GKAFSMGGNMKTVD
+418 GKPFSMGGNMKTVD

-449 KGETYYIVI
+449 KGETYYLVI

-512 EAERTTDSTA
+512 EAEKTTDSTA
-522 MMALVLLVV
+522 MMVLVLLVV

-541 ALGKKRDAQPRY
+541 VLGKKRDAQPRY

-566 GEDNEE
+566 GEENEKE
-572 E
+572 

>member
-49 SESREIAHPAQE
+49 SESREIAHPALE

-67 QTEMEKTTEESTA
+67 QTETGEVTEEATE
-80 QPTDEPTAEPSNEPT
+80 EPAMQ
-95 TEPTDEPTAEPTEQP
+95 PTEQP
-110 TTEPAEQPTT
+110 SE
-120 EPTEQLTT
+120 EPTAV
-128 EPTEQ
+128 PTEQ

-149 PTAEPTTEPTQQPAT
+149 PTAEPSAEPTTEPTQQPTT

-174 AYKVTVV
+174 AYKITVV
-181 SPAKWQKDK
+181 SPAKWQKDR

-245 TDHAGNVQAKSEAIS
+245 TDRAGNVQAKSEAIS

-301 SGTTLDANIRA
+301 SGTTLDANIRE

-343 RDDSGSSGN
+343 RNDSGSSGN
-352 DSRPSATKK
+352 DSKPSATKK

-374 ATPIP
+374 ATPMS
-379 TDVPQATMQP
+379 TDVPQTTMQP
-389 QTTATPDIDA
+389 QTTAAPDIDA
-399 LYALLAQLAGG
+399 LYALLVQLAGG
-410 AGVSEPTD
+410 AETGEPTE
-418 GKAFSMGGNMKTVD
+418 GKPFSMGGNMKTVD

-449 KGETYYIVI
+449 KGETYYLVI

-541 ALGKKRDAQPRY
+541 VLGKKRDAQPRY

>member
-15 LALCAA
+15 LALCAV

-36 ETVVQEAVQDENM
+36 ETVGQEAVQDENM
-49 SESREIAHPAQE
+49 SEGREIDHPVQE

-67 QTEMEKTTEESTA
+67 QTETGEVTEEATEESA
-80 QPTDEPTAEPSNEPT
+80 MQPTEQPSEEPTA
-95 TEPTDEPTAEPTEQP
+95 EPTDEPTAEPT
-110 TTEPAEQPTT
+110 
-120 EPTEQLTT
+120 T

-133 PTTEPTEQP
+133 PTA
-142 TTEPTDE
+142 EPTDE
-149 PTAEPTTEPTQQPAT
+149 PTAEPTTEPTQQPTT

-174 AYKVTVV
+174 AYKITVV

-245 TDHAGNVQAKSEAIS
+245 TDRAGNVQAKSEAIS

-274 GEVICIEATDST
+274 GEVICIEATDSI

-301 SGTTLDANIRA
+301 SGTTLDANIRE
-312 YADGRQQIAIY
+312 YADGKQQIAIY

-343 RDDSGSSGN
+343 RDDSSSSSS
-352 DSRPSATKK
+352 DSKPSATKK

-389 QTTATPDIDA
+389 QTTAAPDIDA

-410 AGVSEPTD
+410 TGTSEPTE
-418 GKAFSMGGNMKTVD
+418 GKPFSMGGNMKTVD

-449 KGETYYIVI
+449 KGETYYLVI

-512 EAERTTDSTA
+512 ETEKTSDSTA

-541 ALGKKRDAQPRY
+541 LLGKKRDAQPRY

-566 GEDNEE
+566 GEENEE
-572 E
+572 K

>member
-67 QTEMEKTTEESTA
+67 QTEMEKTTEEATE
-80 QPTDEPTAEPSNEPT
+80 EPAMQ
-95 TEPTDEPTAEPTEQP
+95 PTEQP
-110 TTEPAEQPTT
+110 SEEPTAV
-120 EPTEQLTT
+120 PTEQPTT

-133 PTTEPTEQP
+133 PTTEPTEQPTTGPTEQP

-149 PTAEPTTEPTQQPAT
+149 PTAEPTTEPTQQPTT
-164 EPTAEPMPEG
+164 EPTAEPVPEG
-174 AYKVTVV
+174 AYKITVV
-181 SPAKWQKDK
+181 SPAKWQKDR

-220 VVDGDDQSAGY
+220 VVDGDDQSASY
-231 AVELRENATIHVSI
+231 SVELRENATIHVSI

-301 SGTTLDANIRA
+301 SGTTLDANIRE

-352 DSRPSATKK
+352 DSKPSATKK
-361 PSSGGAKTTPKPT
+361 PSSGGTKTTPKPT

-389 QTTATPDIDA
+389 QTTAAPDIDA

-410 AGVSEPTD
+410 AETGEPTE
-418 GKAFSMGGNMKTVD
+418 GKPFSMGGNMKTVD

-449 KGETYYIVI
+449 KGETYYLVI

-484 FGVVSKDEQPTPE
+484 FSVVSKDEQPTPE

-512 EAERTTDSTA
+512 EAEKTTDSTA
-522 MMALVLLVV
+522 MMALVLLAV

-541 ALGKKRDAQPRY
+541 VLGKKRDAQPRY

-566 GEDNEE
+566 GEENEE
-572 E
+572 K

>member
-1 MNLLKNKMGMRVLT
+1 MMNLLKNKMGMRVLT

-21 LGGSVLAVKAESVAG
+21 LSGSVLAVKAESVAG

-49 SESREIAHPAQE
+49 SESREIDHPAQE

-67 QTEMEKTTEESTA
+67 QTETGEVTEEATEESA
-80 QPTDEPTAEPSNEPT
+80 MQPTEQPSEEPTA
-95 TEPTDEPTAEPTEQP
+95 EPTDEPTAEPT
-110 TTEPAEQPTT
+110 
-120 EPTEQLTT
+120 T

-133 PTTEPTEQP
+133 PTA
-142 TTEPTDE
+142 EPTDE
-149 PTAEPTTEPTQQPAT
+149 PTAEPTTEPTQQPTT

-174 AYKVTVV
+174 AYKITVV

-260 CFDSTPPTV
+260 CFDSTQPTV

-343 RDDSGSSGN
+343 RDDSGSNGN

-361 PSSGGAKTTPKPT
+361 PSSGGTKTTPKPT
-374 ATPIP
+374 ATPMP

-389 QTTATPDIDA
+389 QTTAAPDIDA

-410 AGVSEPTD
+410 AETGEPTE
-418 GKAFSMGGNMKTVD
+418 GKPFSMGGNMRTVD

-449 KGETYYIVI
+449 KGETYYLVI

-541 ALGKKRDAQPRY
+541 VLRKKRDAQPRY

>member
-61 AEEPDG
+61 AAEPDG
-67 QTEMEKTTEESTA
+67 QTETGETTEESTA

-110 TTEPAEQPTT
+110 TI
-120 EPTEQLTT
+120 
-128 EPTEQ
+128 
-133 PTTEPTEQP
+133 
-142 TTEPTDE
+142 E
-149 PTAEPTTEPTQQPAT
+149 PTAEPTDDPTAEPSTEPTAEPTQQPTT

-174 AYKVTVV
+174 AYKITVV

-201 GTGWANIRI
+201 DTGWANIRI

-220 VVDGDDQSAGY
+220 VVDGDDQSTGY
-231 AVELRENATIHVSI
+231 SVELRENATIHVSI

-352 DSRPSATKK
+352 NSKPSATKK

-374 ATPIP
+374 ATPMP

-389 QTTATPDIDA
+389 QTTAAPDIDA

-410 AGVSEPTD
+410 AETGEPTE
-418 GKAFSMGGNMKTVD
+418 GKPFSMGGNMKTVD

-449 KGETYYIVI
+449 KGETYYLVI

-512 EAERTTDSTA
+512 ETEKTSDSTA
-522 MMALVLLVV
+522 MMALALLVL

-541 ALGKKRDAQPRY
+541 VLGKKRDAQTRY
-553 NTELDDDDDEEEI
+553 NTELDDDDDDEEEI
-566 GEDNEE
+566 GEENEE
-572 E
+572 K